1 MTAAQFAFSSCTR
14 GRGVAGECAFLYVE
28 RGENAAG
35 AASGVGVFGRTLLT
49 AQWECAFCGHLLVGF
64 CAFVF
69 DENLVVEKEV
79 KVNERRYAYTATSFL
94 YAR

>member
-1 MTAAQFAFSSCTR
+1 M
-14 GRGVAGECAFLYVE
+14 
-28 RGENAAG
+28 
-35 AASGVGVFGRTLLT
+35 T
-49 AQWECAFCGHLLVGF
+49 AQWEYAFCGHLLVGF